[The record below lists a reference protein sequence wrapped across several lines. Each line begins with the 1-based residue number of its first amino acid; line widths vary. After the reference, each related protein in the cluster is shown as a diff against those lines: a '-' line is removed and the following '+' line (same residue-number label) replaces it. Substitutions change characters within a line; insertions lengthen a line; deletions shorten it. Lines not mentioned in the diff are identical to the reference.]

1 MTGSIGES
9 MVDMH
14 SNPTGDHRVVQLKR
28 AAANLIDMI
37 EQMEVQPV
45 PDVDGPALKKRATQS
60 IKEGVDMAVAAAC
73 MRTPV
78 ETLPP
83 EADQPGGTVEGA
95 PV

>member
-1 MTGSIGES
+1 MTGSIGEG

-14 SNPTGDHRVVQLKR
+14 SNPTGDYRVVQLKR

-37 EQMEVQPV
+37 EQMEVQRV
-45 PDVDGPALKKRATQS
+45 PDVDGQAFKKTATQK
-60 IKEGVDMAVAAAC
+60 IAEGVAAAVAAAC